1 MERGAAADASKGSNV
16 PEDSL
21 LSLQYS
27 KVEKPDK
34 EDEMHVVMATQAL
47 HTQICPA
54 VVQAAAALVAHSMQ
68 AFQPRIASGECM
80 NCTLCMCQAQTD
92 QLNLTFYTTKSE
104 KVQRYSKETLKYS
117 IYFVPNTAKSP
128 YFDLLNKVICQH

>member
-1 MERGAAADASKGSNV
+1 MSSFFCTNPSSASGTDLAACRVERGAAADASKGSNV

-27 KVEKPDK
+27 KVEKPDE
-34 EDEMHVVMATQAL
+34 EDEVHVVMATQAL

-80 NCTLCMCQAQTD
+80 NCTLCMCQAQID
-92 QLNLTFYTTKSE
+92 QLNLTFYTTNQKKS
-104 KVQRYSKETLKYS
+104 KDTRKK
-117 IYFVPNTAKSP
+117 P
-128 YFDLLNKVICQH
+128 